1 MGSHGSPSMTGCSGD
16 PSDSRSCRISTFLVS
31 IQGRTSAWLLSAC
44 FPALLWT
51 SSAPAACC
59 QLRTT
64 CALPGTEGRVVQIMV
79 SMHWCWNVLVDKGLA
94 EPSLL
99 IASICL
105 PFTPCLE
112 PPTPHY
118 NTWILQDTALEA
130 HMHLLSSVLGSAHG
144 LKDGVALLK
153 VWLRQ
158 RELDKVSCGGGL
170 VSWPHP

>member
-31 IQGRTSAWLLSAC
+31 IQGRTSAWLLYAC

-79 SMHWCWNVLVDKGLA
+79 S
-94 EPSLL
+94 
-99 IASICL
+99 
-105 PFTPCLE
+105 
-112 PPTPHY
+112 
-118 NTWILQDTALEA
+118 TALVLECVGGQGFGGA
-130 HMHLLSSVLGSAHG
+130 FSSNSLYLSSLYAS
-144 LKDGVALLK
+144 
-153 VWLRQ
+153 LRASYTP
-158 RELDKVSCGGGL
+158 L
-170 VSWPHP
+170 